1 MMKKTRLTPIRLL
14 IYMMAFVGFAP
25 AGFAP
30 AGFAQTDATPP
41 AAEKSMEVKRIALVD
56 LSGILRAADAN
67 YRVRELLDGQRAKFQ
82 EEFRVI
88 EVNLQQSER
97 DLLAK
102 RELMAKDE
110 YDKLVVAFQ
119 ARVSSVQKEIQYKRQ
134 SIDNAYQKALSDIR
148 KLAIEVITKI
158 ASEREIDLILN
169 RDSSVIFLPHLNIS
183 DEVLSRLNERTKNA
197 RIEVEIKKPVAQ

>member
-1 MMKKTRLTPIRLL
+1 MMKKTRFTPIKLL
-14 IYMMAFVGFAP
+14 IFMMAFIGFAP
-25 AGFAP
+25 VSL
-30 AGFAQTDATPP
+30 AQTDATTPT
-41 AAEKSMEVKRIALVD
+41 AEKSMEVKRIALVD
-56 LSGILRAADAN
+56 LDGVLRAADAN
-67 YRVRELLDGQRAKFQ
+67 NRVRELLDGQRAKFQ
-82 EEFRVI
+82 EEFRAI

-110 YDKLVVAFQ
+110 YDKLVTAFQ

-148 KLAIEVITKI
+148 GLAIEVITKI

-183 DEVLSRLNERTKNA
+183 DEVLTRLNERTKNA
-197 RIEVEIKKPVAQ
+197 RIEVEIKKPATQ

>member
-1 MMKKTRLTPIRLL
+1 MIKKTRFTAIKLL
-14 IYMMAFVGFAP
+14 ICMMAFFGSVP
-25 AGFAP
+25 VS
-30 AGFAQTDATPP
+30 FAQTDATTPE
-41 AAEKSMEVKRIALVD
+41 AEKSKEVKRIVLVD
-56 LSGILRAADAN
+56 LDSVLRAADAN
-67 YRVRELLDGQRAKFQ
+67 NRVRELLDGQRTKFQ
-82 EEFRVI
+82 EEFRSI

-102 RELMAKDE
+102 RKLMAKDE
-110 YDKLVVAFQ
+110 YEKLVIAFQ

-134 SIDNAYQKALSDIR
+134 SIDDAYQKAASDIR
-148 KLAIEVITKI
+148 KLAIEVIKKI

-183 DEVLSRLNERTKNA
+183 DEVLTRLNERTKNA

>member
-1 MMKKTRLTPIRLL
+1 MIKKTRFTAIKLL
-14 IYMMAFVGFAP
+14 ICMMAFFGSVP
-25 AGFAP
+25 VS
-30 AGFAQTDATPP
+30 FAQIDATTPE
-41 AAEKSMEVKRIALVD
+41 AEKSMEVKRIVLVD
-56 LSGILRAADAN
+56 LDGVLRAADAN
-67 YRVRELLDGQRAKFQ
+67 NRVRELLDGQRAKFQ
-82 EEFRVI
+82 EEFRAI

-110 YDKLVVAFQ
+110 YEKLVIAFQ

-134 SIDNAYQKALSDIR
+134 SIDDAYQKAASDIR
-148 KLAIEVITKI
+148 KLAIEVIKKI

-169 RDSSVIFLPHLNIS
+169 RNSSVIFLPHLNIS
-183 DEVLSRLNERTKNA
+183 DEVLTRLNERTKNA

>member
-1 MMKKTRLTPIRLL
+1 MMKKTRFTPIKLL
-14 IYMMAFVGFAP
+14 IFMMAFIGFAP
-25 AGFAP
+25 VS
-30 AGFAQTDATPP
+30 FAQTDATTPT
-41 AAEKSMEVKRIALVD
+41 AEKSMEVKRIALVD
-56 LSGILRAADAN
+56 LDGVLRAADAN
-67 YRVRELLDGQRAKFQ
+67 NRVRELLDGQRAKFQ
-82 EEFRVI
+82 EEFRAI

-110 YDKLVVAFQ
+110 YDKLVTAFQ

-134 SIDNAYQKALSDIR
+134 SIDNAYQKASNDIR
-148 KLAIEVITKI
+148 GLAIKVITKI

-183 DEVLSRLNERTKNA
+183 DEVLTRLNERTKNA
-197 RIEVEIKKPVAQ
+197 RIEVEIKKPAAQ

>member
-1 MMKKTRLTPIRLL
+1 MMKETRFTPINLL
-14 IYMMAFVGFAP
+14 ILMMAFVGFAP
-25 AGFAP
+25 VS
-30 AGFAQTDATPP
+30 FAQTEATPL

-56 LSGILRAADAN
+56 LDGILRAADAN
-67 YRVRELLDGQRAKFQ
+67 NRVRELLDGQRAKFQ

-110 YDKLVVAFQ
+110 YDKLVAAFQ

-169 RDSSVIFLPHLNIS
+169 RNSSVIFLPHLNIS

>member
-1 MMKKTRLTPIRLL
+1 MMKETRFTPINLL
-14 IYMMAFVGFAP
+14 ILMIAFVGFASVS
-25 AGFAP
+25 
-30 AGFAQTDATPP
+30 FAQTEKTPL

-56 LSGILRAADAN
+56 LDGILRAADAN
-67 YRVRELLDGQRAKFQ
+67 NRVRELLDGQRAKFQ
-82 EEFRVI
+82 EEFRAI

-102 RELMAKDE
+102 RELMSKDE
-110 YDKLVVAFQ
+110 YEKLVTAFQ

-197 RIEVEIKKPVAQ
+197 RIEVEIKPPVAQ

>member
-1 MMKKTRLTPIRLL
+1 MMKETRFTPINLL
-14 IYMMAFVGFAP
+14 ILMMAFVGFAP
-25 AGFAP
+25 VS
-30 AGFAQTDATPP
+30 FAQTEATPL

-56 LSGILRAADAN
+56 LDGILRAADAN
-67 YRVRELLDGQRAKFQ
+67 NRVRELLDGQRSKFQ
-82 EEFRVI
+82 EEFRAI

-102 RELMAKDE
+102 RELMSKDE
-110 YDKLVVAFQ
+110 YEKLVTAFQ

-148 KLAIEVITKI
+148 KLAIGVITKI

>member
-1 MMKKTRLTPIRLL
+1 MMKETRFTPINLL
-14 IYMMAFVGFAP
+14 FLMIAFVGFAP
-25 AGFAP
+25 VS
-30 AGFAQTDATPP
+30 FAQTEATPL
-41 AAEKSMEVKRIALVD
+41 AAEKSLEVKRIALVD
-56 LSGILRAADAN
+56 LDGILRAADAN
-67 YRVRELLDGQRAKFQ
+67 NRVRELLDGQRAKFQ
-82 EEFRVI
+82 EEFRAI

-102 RELMAKDE
+102 RELMSKDE
-110 YDKLVVAFQ
+110 YEKLVTAFQ

-148 KLAIEVITKI
+148 KLAIGVITKI

>member
-1 MMKKTRLTPIRLL
+1 MMKETRFTPINLL
-14 IYMMAFVGFAP
+14 ILMMAFVGFAP
-25 AGFAP
+25 VS
-30 AGFAQTDATPP
+30 FAQTETTPL
-41 AAEKSMEVKRIALVD
+41 AAEKLMEVKRIALVD
-56 LSGILRAADAN
+56 LDGILRAADAN
-67 YRVRELLDGQRAKFQ
+67 NRVRELLDGQRAKFQ
-82 EEFRVI
+82 EEFREI

-102 RELMAKDE
+102 RELMSKDE
-110 YDKLVVAFQ
+110 YEKLVTAFQ

>member
-1 MMKKTRLTPIRLL
+1 MIKKTRFTAIKLL
-14 IYMMAFVGFAP
+14 ICMMAFFGSVP
-25 AGFAP
+25 VS
-30 AGFAQTDATPP
+30 FAQTDATTPE
-41 AAEKSMEVKRIALVD
+41 AEKSKEVKRIVLVD
-56 LSGILRAADAN
+56 LDGVLRAADAN
-67 YRVRELLDGQRAKFQ
+67 NRVRELLDGQRAKFQ
-82 EEFRVI
+82 EEFRAI

-102 RELMAKDE
+102 RKLMAKDE
-110 YDKLVVAFQ
+110 YEKLVIAFQ

-134 SIDNAYQKALSDIR
+134 SIDDAYQKAASDIR
-148 KLAIEVITKI
+148 KLAIEVIKKI

-183 DEVLSRLNERTKNA
+183 DEVLTRLNERTKNA

>member
-1 MMKKTRLTPIRLL
+1 MKETRFTPINLL
-14 IYMMAFVGFAP
+14 IFMMAFVGFAP
-25 AGFAP
+25 VS
-30 AGFAQTDATPP
+30 FAQTETTPL

-56 LSGILRAADAN
+56 LDGILRAADAN
-67 YRVRELLDGQRAKFQ
+67 NRVRELLDGQRAKFQ
-82 EEFRVI
+82 EEFRAI

-102 RELMAKDE
+102 RELMSKDE
-110 YDKLVVAFQ
+110 YEKLVTAFQ

-148 KLAIEVITKI
+148 KLAIGVITKI

>member
-1 MMKKTRLTPIRLL
+1 MMKKTRFTPIGLL
-14 IYMMAFVGFAP
+14 ICMMAFVGFAP
-25 AGFAP
+25 ASFS
-30 AGFAQTDATPP
+30 QTDATAP

-56 LSGILRAADAN
+56 LDGVLRAADAN
-67 YRVRELLDGQRAKFQ
+67 NRIRELLDGQRAKFQ
-82 EEFRVI
+82 DEFRAI
-88 EVNLQQSER
+88 EVELQQSER

-102 RELMAKDE
+102 RDLMAKGE
-110 YDKLVVAFQ
+110 YDKLVTAFQ

-148 KLAIEVITKI
+148 KLAIDVITKI
-158 ASEREIDLILN
+158 ASERKIDLILN
-169 RDSSVIFLPHLNIS
+169 RNSSVIFLPHLNIS

>member
-1 MMKKTRLTPIRLL
+1 MMTKTRLTPFKLL
-14 IYMMAFVGFAP
+14 ICMVAFVGFAP
-25 AGFAP
+25 AS
-30 AGFAQTDATPP
+30 FAQTDATPP

-56 LSGILRAADAN
+56 LGGILRAADAN
-67 YRVRELLDGQRAKFQ
+67 NRVRELLDGQRAKFQ

-110 YDKLVVAFQ
+110 YDKLVAAFQ
-119 ARVSSVQKEIQYKRQ
+119 TRVSSVQKEIQYKRQ
-134 SIDNAYQKALSDIR
+134 SIDDAYQKALSDIR

-169 RDSSVIFLPHLNIS
+169 RNSSVIFLPHLNIS